1 MVQVIGEGKA
11 MSKKAKVLVAAAVAA
26 ISFGTLAPAVSART
40 TIWTQVDR
48 INERLVER
56 TLYRTVPR
64 IGNNVAKQLRDNGN
78 DVAEL
83 LRDDGE
89 AVAELVRKAL
99 SPR

>member
-1 MVQVIGEGKA
+1 
-11 MSKKAKVLVAAAVAA
+11 MSKKVKVLVAAAVAA

-64 IGNNVAKQLRDNGN
+64 IGN
-78 DVAEL
+78 DVAEQ
-83 LRDDGE
+83 LRDDGQ
-89 AVAELVRKAL
+89 AVAEMVRKAL